1 VGSFIA
7 AMSGK
12 QPARERVRMFIED
25 SWSFYRRGAEEV
37 KRGLESGDVLRVR
50 DGAEKLWNAVVS
62 AANALVLS
70 YTDTVPAS
78 HWERRRLLDR
88 IEESEPEVEKL
99 GLRDRYGARE
109 RYLHEMTFYDGI
121 IDPELLKRE
130 IEKVRKFIEDVQG
143 IIGLTE
149 DGETQRAP

>member
-1 VGSFIA
+1 VG
-7 AMSGK
+7 
-12 QPARERVRMFIED
+12 ERVWERVKAFLED
-25 SWSFYRRGAEEV
+25 SWSLFERGVKELEE
-37 KRGLESGDVLRVR
+37 GLKEGDALKVR

-70 YTDTVPAS
+70 RTGIVPAS

-88 IEESEPEVEKL
+88 LEEAEPELERL

-121 IDPELLKRE
+121 MDPEMLKRE
-130 IEKVRKFIEDVQG
+130 VEKVRKFLEDVQRVVSSKM
-143 IIGLTE
+143 
-149 DGETQRAP
+149 DGA

>member
-1 VGSFIA
+1 
-7 AMSGK
+7 
-12 QPARERVRMFIED
+12 MFIED

-121 IDPELLKRE
+121 IDPELLRRE
-130 IEKVRKFIEDVQG
+130 VEKVKRFIEDVQR
-143 IIGLTE
+143 LLE
-149 DGETQRAP
+149 SAPEG

>member
-1 VGSFIA
+1 VGNARLAAKFLTVGSFIA

-12 QPARERVRMFIED
+12 EPARERVRMFIED

-78 HWERRRLLDR
+78 H
-88 IEESEPEVEKL
+88 
-99 GLRDRYGARE
+99 
-109 RYLHEMTFYDGI
+109 
-121 IDPELLKRE
+121 
-130 IEKVRKFIEDVQG
+130 
-143 IIGLTE
+143 
-149 DGETQRAP
+149 